1 MKNDT
6 SAWQEY
12 CKTLASSLQTAC
24 RQTPVSGGVGALLQ
38 QLEAVQP
45 EWPFQYRLER
55 GGWYRL
61 GGVVDATGEPLS
73 DNLEAW
79 AHAVLETRGGDFAAL
94 LDELAATP
102 RYATRLVG
110 STHYLVART
119 GDAPA
124 EFLQLEIEQ
133 LRETVSHRLGEGEPN
148 SLSELL
154 DPLEIS
160 SRPRPE
166 LRGSHT
172 PYYHFR
178 RLAHTGAT
186 LERMAARLPEAP
198 PIQRLLSDWQ
208 ASSAGIAAEFSRHW
222 LIAFREYLDRYQ
234 QTQYRAQ
241 VIAVFSGKRPGC
253 APTAGTNGLKLHA
266 ALQTFDR
273 QAGYPF
279 AWFFHLLITKAV
291 PHWVA
296 QTVVE
301 DALNGFAYLPQRD
314 LEIVRNW
321 LHRPYVV

>member
-1 MKNDT
+1 V

-12 CKTLASSLQTAC
+12 CKTLASGLQTAC
-24 RQTPVSGGVGALLQ
+24 RQAPVSGGVGALLR
-38 QLEAVQP
+38 QLETAQP

-61 GGVVDATGEPLS
+61 GGVVNAAGEPLS

-79 AHAVLETRGGDFAAL
+79 AEGALDARDGDFIAL
-94 LDELAATP
+94 MDELATTP

-110 STHYLVART
+110 RTHYLVART

-133 LRETVSHRLGEGEPN
+133 LQEIVSHRLGEGEPN
-148 SLSELL
+148 SVSELI
-154 DPLEIS
+154 DPPGIP
-160 SRPRPE
+160 SRPRTA
-166 LRGSHT
+166 LRIGNDE
-172 PYYHFR
+172 PRYHFR
-178 RLAHTGAT
+178 RLAHIGAT

-208 ASSAGIAAEFSRHW
+208 ASSAGMTAEFSHHW
-222 LIAFREYLDRYQ
+222 LITFREYLDRYRQ
-234 QTQYRAQ
+234 IQYRAQ
-241 VIAVFSGKRPGC
+241 VIAVFSGKFLDFTLETG
-253 APTAGTNGLKLHA
+253 ASGLKLHT
-266 ALQTFDR
+266 ALQTFNR
-273 QAGYPF
+273 QIGYPF
-279 AWFFHLLITKAV
+279 AWFFHLLLTRAV

-301 DALNGFAYLPQRD
+301 DALNSFAYLPQRD